1 MSVAA
6 GANRRRMNPIAR
18 NPGAFDINV
27 RIDSRQLRKQKCN
40 RLTIKKSRKCPDE
53 PETLNV
59 MPREILMANAQG
71 GSRYRDRHM
80 MHCFSSSNGL
90 GAQNENEEDIMD
102 RLVYAGGSVTGYD
115 LHHDKLREAQ
125 GFVSSLG
132 GLNTIMN
139 TGTDNIY
146 PGDTLRVGRPL
157 DEQKPPE
164 GVPPEKRMFSVVP
177 AHVADQRFARST
189 FGQDG
194 TWRKGQLSD
203 NMNAFKSALLEL
215 AVEIGGRA
223 VDADERD
230 GMKEAMKAK
239 LHLPAAAA
247 KALQVMEAILSV
259 ARTRRRFEIG
269 KALSFAPP
277 GHDMDVVLM

>member
-1 MSVAA
+1 
-6 GANRRRMNPIAR
+6 MNPIAR

-40 RLTIKKSRKCPDE
+40 RLTTKKSRKCPDE

-90 GAQNENEEDIMD
+90 GARDENEEDIMD
-102 RLVYAGGSVTGYD
+102 RLVYAGVSVTGYD

-146 PGDTLRVGRPL
+146 PGDTLRVGPPL
-157 DEQKPPE
+157 DDQKPPE

-177 AHVADQRFARST
+177 ARVADQRFARST
-189 FGQDG
+189 FGQKG
-194 TWRKGQLSD
+194 TWRNGPLSD

-215 AVEIGGRA
+215 AVEILP
-223 VDADERD
+223 VPSDPETLSV
-230 GMKEAMKAK
+230 MKK
-239 LHLPAAAA
+239 AAAA
-247 KALQVMEAILSV
+247 KLHTTAAADKVRQVMEAILSV
-259 ARTRRRFEIG
+259 ARNRRRFEIG

>member
-27 RIDSRQLRKQKCN
+27 RIDSRQLSKQKCN
-40 RLTIKKSRKCPDE
+40 RMTVKKSRKCPDE

-59 MPREILMANAQG
+59 MPREILMANARG

-90 GAQNENEEDIMD
+90 GAPGENEEDIMD
-102 RLVYAGGSVTGYD
+102 RLVYAGVSVTGYD

-177 AHVADQRFARST
+177 AHVADQRFATST
-189 FGQDG
+189 FAAGG
-194 TWRKGQLSD
+194 TWSKGNLSA
-203 NMNAFKSALLEL
+203 NMNAFKNALIDII
-215 AVEIGGRA
+215 VEINPGLHSDVDREDQKGVAEDNIFRPA
-223 VDADERD
+223 VAE
-230 GMKEAMKAK
+230 
-239 LHLPAAAA
+239 
-247 KALQVMEAILSV
+247 KALQAMEAILSV

-269 KALSFAPP
+269 RALSFAPP